1 MKISAEIKKISLV
14 NGIVVEKLSNEE
26 IKKIKND
33 ITRKYIHS
41 HPKPFL
47 WDQLKEAAV
56 KEDCDGWQKICDFVG
71 NSKCLMFFDDI
82 EDKSVLVI
90 NNGKSLYK
98 LLDEM
103 FGFEFYITNFETN
116 YLLCFNHHDC
126 LLGCG
131 TAKKWVES
139 LNE

>member
-1 MKISAEIKKISLV
+1 MKISAEIKKVTLI
-14 NGIVVEKLSNEE
+14 NDIVVEELSDEQ
-26 IKKIKND
+26 IKKVKSN
-33 ITRKYIHS
+33 ITQKYIHS
-41 HPKPFL
+41 QPKPFL
-47 WDQLKEAAV
+47 WDRLKEAAMIA
-56 KEDCDGWQKICDFVG
+56 DSDGWQKLCDFVG

-90 NNGKSLYK
+90 SSGKSLSK

-103 FGFEFYITNFETN
+103 FGFEFYITNFETD

-131 TAKKWVES
+131 TAKKWIES
-139 LNE
+139 LSK

>member
-1 MKISAEIKKISLV
+1 MKISAEIKKVTLI
-14 NGIVVEKLSNEE
+14 NDIVVEELSGEQ
-26 IKKIKND
+26 IKTIKSN
-33 ITRKYIHS
+33 IIQKYIHLQ
-41 HPKPFL
+41 PKPFL

-56 KEDCDGWQKICDFVG
+56 ITDSDGWLKICDFVG
-71 NSKCLMFFDDI
+71 NSKCLMFFDDY

-90 NNGKSLYK
+90 SNGKALYR

-103 FGFEFYITNFETN
+103 FGFEFYITNFETD

-126 LLGCG
+126 ILGCG
-131 TAKKWVES
+131 TARKWIEA

>member
-1 MKISAEIKKISLV
+1 MTDSLGGIKFFEENNTISS
-14 NGIVVEKLSNEE
+14 
-26 IKKIKND
+26 
-33 ITRKYIHS
+33 
-41 HPKPFL
+41 
-47 WDQLKEAAV
+47 
-56 KEDCDGWQKICDFVG
+56 
-71 NSKCLMFFDDI
+71 DDI

>member
-1 MKISAEIKKISLV
+1 MKTSEEIKKVTLN
-14 NGIVVEKLSNEE
+14 NGIVVEELPDKQIKTIKSN
-26 IKKIKND
+26 
-33 ITRKYIHS
+33 ITQKYLNS
-41 HPKPFL
+41 QSGPFL
-47 WDQLKEAAV
+47 WDRLKEAAIIA
-56 KEDCDGWQKICDFVG
+56 DNDGWKKICDFVG
-71 NSKCLMFFDDI
+71 SNRCLMFFDDI
-82 EDKSVLVI
+82 EDKSVIVI
-90 NNGKSLYK
+90 SNGKSLYK

-103 FGFEFYITNFETN
+103 FGFEFYITNFETD